1 MASSPP
7 LYCKVHSNDP
17 SSLVGMGWT
26 TNEVEKRERDVKR
39 KVAMITMVR
48 DDEIYGEWSR
58 CDELIEKT
66 SPS

>member
-1 MASSPP
+1 
-7 LYCKVHSNDP
+7 
-17 SSLVGMGWT
+17 MGWT